1 MLTEPVSGRTQE
13 RYRGEPV
20 AHEFRWYPASRGA
33 SYRDGGLRGE
43 CDCGET
49 RTVDGGS
56 PTWKLTRAE
65 REHAG
70 IEES

>member
-1 MLTEPVSGRTQE
+1 MTTTEAVSSRTIL

-20 AHEFRWYPASRGA
+20 THRFRWYPARNP

-49 RTVDGGS
+49 RTVDGGHD
-56 PTWKLTRAE
+56 TADLVRLE
-65 REHAG
+65 RQHAG
-70 IEES
+70 VEDP